1 MLVAQLITSYR
12 WKIGFLDFTQAFHS
26 GDAITRTIYAT
37 QPREGVPGMKP
48 GQLIKLEKVCYGL
61 VDGPYAWY
69 QHLRKFITTELGYQ
83 QSLADPCIFYV
94 CRRRGDQQHL
104 GGIIAVATD
113 DLLHGGD
120 EEHLRSMEKIK
131 AKYKLGK
138 FQFEHAEVSNCLWS
152 LALAHEASVT
162 TPIRR
167 NCGGI
172 GISRIPLRTFFLA
185 S

>member
-1 MLVAQLITSYR
+1 MKGFSEDGAEDREASTPQVTREGTLLVAQLITSHR

-104 GGIIAVATD
+104 WYHCSGNG
-113 DLLHGGD
+113 
-120 EEHLRSMEKIK
+120 
-131 AKYKLGK
+131 
-138 FQFEHAEVSNCLWS
+138 
-152 LALAHEASVT
+152 
-162 TPIRR
+162 
-167 NCGGI
+167 
-172 GISRIPLRTFFLA
+172 
-185 S
+185 